1 MNIFVANLLSMKGAE
16 TKRKVYKLMLS
27 NDDIHTFEY
36 VIDSLVKACGHSHE
50 QAEQCAYLIHLK
62 GKCDV
67 KRGSLKELTNILTAL
82 SKLELT
88 ATIEK

>member
-1 MNIFVANLLSMKGAE
+1 MKGAE
-16 TKRKVYKLMLS
+16 TKRKVYKLMLA

-36 VIDSLVKACGHSHE
+36 VIDSLVKVCGHSRE

-67 KRGSLKELTNILTAL
+67 KRGSLKELTNMLTAL

>member
-1 MNIFVANLLSMKGAE
+1 MKGAE
-16 TKRKVYKLMLS
+16 TKKREYKLMLS

-36 VIDSLVKACGHSHE
+36 VIESLVQVCGHTRE
-50 QAEQCAYLIHLK
+50 QAEQCAYLVHLK

-67 KRGSLKELTNILTAL
+67 KRGGLKEVSTMLTEL

-88 ATIEK
+88 AAIEK

>member
-1 MNIFVANLLSMKGAE
+1 MKGAE
-16 TKRKVYKLMLS
+16 TKRKVYKLMLA

-36 VIDSLVKACGHSHE
+36 VIDSLVKVCGHSRE

-67 KRGSLKELTNILTAL
+67 KRGSLKELTNVLTAL

>member
-1 MNIFVANLLSMKGAE
+1 MNLLFMKGAE
-16 TKRKVYKLMLS
+16 TKRKVYKLMLA

-36 VIDSLVKACGHSHE
+36 VIESLVKICGHTKE
-50 QAEQCAYLIHLK
+50 QAEQCAFIVHLK

-67 KRGSLKELTNILTAL
+67 KRGTLKEVSAMLTAL

-88 ATIEK
+88 AIIEK

>member
-1 MNIFVANLLSMKGAE
+1 MKGAE
-16 TKRKVYKLMLS
+16 TKRRVYKLILS

-36 VIDSLVKACGHSHE
+36 VIDSLVKICGHSKE

-67 KRGSLKELTNILTAL
+67 KRGSLKELSTMLTAL
-82 SKLELT
+82 CKLELT
-88 ATIEK
+88 VAIEK

>member
-1 MNIFVANLLSMKGAE
+1 MKGAE
-16 TKRKVYKLMLS
+16 TKRKVYKLMLA

-36 VIDSLVKACGHSHE
+36 VIDSLVKVCGHSKE
-50 QAEQCAYLIHLK
+50 QAEQCAYLVHLK

-67 KRGSLKELTNILTAL
+67 KRGSLKEVSSMLAAL

-88 ATIEK
+88 AIIEK